1 MSRSHTLHL
10 SLLFS
15 LPLPP
20 SFLYISIFLYVFHRL
35 QSESDALRS
44 ELDSHLASTMTSE
57 KEIEKAR
64 EDLKELNRENTE
76 RLRILG
82 ESLLLAT
89 ETSEQ
94 SAKQMDFLKN
104 DILKFQATARSAHS
118 NYERELQLHAK
129 AEKDLKDLETGTY
142 VLQMQ
147 NISNK

>member
-1 MSRSHTLHL
+1 MSLSHTLHL

-15 LPLPP
+15 LPLPL
-20 SFLYISIFLYVFHRL
+20 SFLFISIFLYVFHRL

-94 SAKQMDFLKN
+94 SAKQMEFLKN
-104 DILKFQATARSAHS
+104 DILKFQATARSAHA

-147 NISNK
+147 NI